1 MHNLD
6 SPPCPVTLF
15 TVTYTP
21 LSQSELTNDPRLTT
35 LSGLQVPLWV
45 FDTALMRVVWAN
57 SAGVHFWGAN
67 NADEL
72 YGRDMASDLSDV
84 ARTRLGHLVTDCYQR
99 DSVLKEIWTLYP
111 TGLPPRTGEVA
122 LSAFPVAD
130 RQQAL
135 LVEVV
140 RNISETSA
148 ETLHSITALNHTASM
163 ISLYDERYRLLYSNA
178 SARHVLR
185 KRSNALIDML
195 VNDSDLYH
203 IEVAVEKHE
212 SCTIE
217 LEVNTIEGPRW
228 HSMIIRR
235 TLDALTGNTAILV
248 SAIDA
253 TEKRLAQQ
261 AAYKLAY
268 TDSLT
273 GLPNRAALEIYMNE
287 LLSEED
293 SQSAKFGLFFLDLDR
308 FKAINDSLGHAIG
321 DLLLIE
327 VALRLKKSVGANGM
341 VSRLGGDE
349 FIVIISGQTEVNQLS
364 SIAQKILSDMAM
376 PVKLDK
382 HELRI
387 SPSMGICRYPDDG
400 QNGSELLEH
409 ADAAMYLAKGHQS
422 GFCFFD
428 EKLTHNLSETVKNR
442 LALES
447 DLVTAISGQQFELY
461 YQPKISCRSLSVI
474 GVEAL
479 IRWNHPVRGQVS
491 PDDFIAIAEET
502 GQIIQIGNW
511 VMDTA
516 MRQQRRWHDRGL
528 MIPVA
533 INISPRQ
540 FEDDEL
546 LANVSECLVRNR
558 CDSKMIE
565 LEITESM
572 LLGDAEKTQTTL
584 HQLSAMGIKLALDD
598 FGTGYSNLAYLQKY
612 PLDTLKID
620 RVFLADQTRSMLLG
634 TILDMGKVLGLKI
647 VAEGVETASQADW
660 LIANGCD
667 QLQGFY
673 FSKPLPAKDA
683 ENYLI
688 EQGAGKRT
696 SQGKAA

>member
-1 MHNLD
+1 
-6 SPPCPVTLF
+6 
-15 TVTYTP
+15 
-21 LSQSELTNDPRLTT
+21 
-35 LSGLQVPLWV
+35 
-45 FDTALMRVVWAN
+45 MRVVWAN
-57 SAGVHFWGAN
+57 NAGLHFWGTNDAN
-67 NADEL
+67 EL
-72 YGRDMASDLSDV
+72 YDRDMASDVSDS
-84 ARTRLGHLVTDCYQR
+84 ARTRLSHLVTDCYQR

-111 TGLPPRTGEVA
+111 TGLPPVTGEVA
-122 LSAFPVAD
+122 LSAFPIANT
-130 RQQAL
+130 QHAL

-140 RNISETSA
+140 RNISESSA

-163 ISLYDERYRLLYSNA
+163 ISLYDEGYRLLYSNA
-178 SARHVLR
+178 SARNVLKER
-185 KRSNALIDML
+185 CNALADVL

-203 IEVAVEKHE
+203 IEAALEKYE
-212 SCTIE
+212 SCTVE

-228 HSMIIRR
+228 HSMMIRR

-261 AAYKLAY
+261 AAYNLAY

-273 GLPNRAALEIYMNE
+273 GLPNRAALDIYMTE
-287 LLSEED
+287 LLSEEAR
-293 SQSAKFGLFFLDLDR
+293 QTTKFGLFFLDLDR

-321 DLLLIE
+321 DQLLIE
-327 VALRLKKSVGANGM
+327 VALRLKKSIGANGM

-349 FIVIISGQTEVNQLS
+349 FIVIINGQTDVDQLS
-364 SIAQKILSDMAM
+364 SIAQKILNDMAM

-387 SPSMGICRYPDDG
+387 LPSMGICRFPDDG
-400 QNGSELLEH
+400 QLGSELLEH
-409 ADAAMYLAKGHQS
+409 ADAAMYLAKDHQS

-428 EKLTHNLSETVKNR
+428 EKLTHNLSESVKDR

-447 DLVTAISGQQFELY
+447 DLVAAISGHQFELY
-461 YQPKISCRSLSVI
+461 YQPKISCRTMSVI

-491 PDDFIAIAEET
+491 PDEFIGIAEET
-502 GQIIQIGNW
+502 GQIIQIGSW

-516 MRQQRRWHDRGL
+516 MRQQRQWQDKGL
-528 MIPVA
+528 IIPMA

-546 LANVSECLVRNR
+546 LGNVSECLVRNR
-558 CDSKMIE
+558 CDSTMIE

-572 LLGDAEKTQTTL
+572 LLGDAERTQTTL

-620 RVFLADQTRSMLLG
+620 RAFLADQTRSMLLG

-667 QLQGFY
+667 QLQGYY
-673 FSKPLPAKDA
+673 FSKPLPAKVA

-688 EQGAGKRT
+688 EKRAGKPT
-696 SQGKAA
+696 VQGKAA